1 MRIITLDIPN
11 LSSMLTETD
20 RIPRNDDDLMME
32 TDYSVMDSDDL
43 DTDSDATEVPAKR
56 VSLTTP

>member
-1 MRIITLDIPN
+1 
-11 LSSMLTETD
+11 MLTETD